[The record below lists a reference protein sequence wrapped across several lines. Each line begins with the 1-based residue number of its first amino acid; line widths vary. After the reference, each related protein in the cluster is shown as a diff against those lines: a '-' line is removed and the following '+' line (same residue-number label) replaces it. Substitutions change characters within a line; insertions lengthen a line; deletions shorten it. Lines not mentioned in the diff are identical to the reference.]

1 MSVYVDEVIGVN
13 GETAPFVAKGMCD
26 VIVQGL
32 SSGAVKLQY
41 MVRPTVAMPSPT
53 WKDFP
58 DGSFAADTMQTLFL
72 SSSFI
77 KVKLVGVS
85 NNANVY
91 CRIDREV
98 N

>member
-1 MSVYVDEVIGVN
+1 MSIYVDEVIGVG
-13 GETAPFVAKGMCD
+13 GETAPFIAKGMCD
-26 VIVQGL
+26 IIIQGL
-32 SSGAVKLQY
+32 SAGAVKLQY
-41 MVRPTVAMPSPT
+41 MVRPTAAMPSPT
-53 WKDFP
+53 WNDIP
-58 DGSFAADTMQTLFL
+58 DGSFTADTMQTLFL

-77 KVKLVGVS
+77 KVKLLGVA